1 MKYRNYNLINRINK
15 IVELKYSMS
24 QFLSF
29 VLIMVCFDA
38 IAQEDYSANRMAANS
53 SNDQFYKVVSFGD
66 KIDFGN
72 IENTAKWTIVNTK
85 EGIFV
90 TLSGSQ
96 INEYTFEKPGFY
108 EISFLENKKRTEE
121 CNHPQFNEKMK
132 VKVSPI
138 KMVFDFSKI
147 DFSEKIQKGRN
158 CENIIITV
166 PVNITTKDNSSER
179 LDAPGLSIA
188 GIGVS
193 LSAKPINQQIVAKNG
208 IQFLKYQLSGF
219 VNNETYLMFDF
230 SDFNNQVQTYNH
242 LQIIN

>member
-15 IVELKYSMS
+15 IVALESSMK
-24 QFLSF
+24 QFLFF

-38 IAQEDYSANRMAANS
+38 IAQENYSANKAVIH
-53 SNDQFYKVVSFGD
+53 SNNEQYYKVVSFGD
-66 KIDFGN
+66 KIDFGT
-72 IENTAKWTIVNTK
+72 IENTAKWTIANAK

-96 INEYTFEKPGFY
+96 INEYTFDKPGFY
-108 EISFLENKKRTEE
+108 EISFLDNKKHNEE
-121 CNHPQFNEKMK
+121 CNHPQFNEKMI
-132 VKVSPI
+132 VKVNPI

-147 DFSEKIQKGRN
+147 DFSEKIQKGRS
-158 CENIIITV
+158 CDNIIITV
-166 PVNITTKDNSSER
+166 PVTITVKDNSSES
-179 LDAPGLSIA
+179 LDAPSLSIA
-188 GIGVS
+188 GVGVS
-193 LSAKPINQQIVAKNG
+193 LSAKFTNQQIVVKNG

-219 VNNETYLMFDF
+219 VNKETYLMFDF